1 MDLFKVVFHI
11 DEMHKWALTLG
22 NAKNFIKDIGTAE
35 YYIEIVANAEAVKIF
50 DGTNN
55 EGSHELLQEMEWLMQ
70 QGIKIMVC
78 RNAMQANAVQ
88 ETDLPKYVTVVSAG
102 ITRLVTLQGQGYCYI
117 KP

>member
-22 NAKNFIKDIGTAE
+22 NVKNFIKDIGTAE

-50 DGTNN
+50 ADSN
-55 EGSHELLQEMEWLMQ
+55 EEEIHELLQEMERLAQ
-70 QGIKIMVC
+70 HGIKIMAC
-78 RNAMQANAVQ
+78 RNALQANVVQ
-88 ETDLPKYVTVVSAG
+88 ETDLPKYVSVVSAG